1 MYTSIEGVLRS
12 NIEEVDKNSSPA
24 PLQEGG
30 AGKPHVE
37 WRKPLEV
44 EADEGLSVGASD
56 LYQEEDYPDK

>member
-30 AGKPHVE
+30 VGKPYVE

-44 EADEGLSVGASD
+44 EVDEGLSVGASD